1 MPRPRGYGC
10 GVPIRLLLADDN
22 IDMLNALKAVLS
34 RDADIQVAGVAQGG
48 AEAVRL
54 VDELVPDVIVLDRA
68 MPDIDGIDAMR
79 KMKERHP
86 DLPVVILT
94 ASAEPQVAESSL
106 AAGASGYVVKDTA
119 FEELAQAIRTVFA
132 KKVYLSPR
140 VGRRLFS

>member
-1 MPRPRGYGC
+1 MLRSHGYGC

-54 VDELVPDVIVLDRA
+54 VDELAFDVVVLDRA

-86 DLPVVILT
+86 ELPVVILT